1 MARAGAVM
9 VPDRGERALDDVVRA
24 HVHAPR
30 HQHKREH
37 HHQHTHA
44 RRTIR
49 AVQRLRCKRLIM
61 ALELSIGLDAHAVGG
76 AALLL

>member
-1 MARAGAVM
+1 MTWCVHTYTH
-9 VPDRGERALDDVVRA
+9 
-24 HVHAPR
+24 HVINTNASIIIN
-30 HQHKREH
+30 
-37 HHQHTHA
+37 THA